1 MAASKPRWYSAWSI
15 WDCLW
20 ALKGSGAAFM
30 VFISVT
36 SILDKETA
44 SLDILGGQGY
54 SIIKQQY
61 DAGVASPLPRDGLVL
76 NCNMISN
83 AYFAIRIS
91 NGSMSR
97 LPHALLCSKG
107 YRHRSVNRRKKQDYG
122 KVE

>member
-36 SILDKETA
+36 SILDKATA

-54 SIIKQQY
+54 SIINNNTT
-61 DAGVASPLPRDGLVL
+61 PELR
-76 NCNMISN
+76 
-83 AYFAIRIS
+83 
-91 NGSMSR
+91 
-97 LPHALLCSKG
+97 ALFHETDWYSTAT
-107 YRHRSVNRRKKQDYG
+107 
-122 KVE
+122 